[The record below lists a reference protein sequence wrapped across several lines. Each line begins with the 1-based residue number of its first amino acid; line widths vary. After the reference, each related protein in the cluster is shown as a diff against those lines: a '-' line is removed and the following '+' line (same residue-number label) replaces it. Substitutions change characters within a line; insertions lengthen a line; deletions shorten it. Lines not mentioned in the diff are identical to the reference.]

1 MQPDQVRKEY
11 WAALNEHLEA
21 QDTGWSTYKPNAKNW
36 MKIHAPTKFR
46 RPKAHMAGTAL
57 IAEAEIRANF
67 VLEDPASLPLFEELR
82 EERRELEREVGHSL
96 TFARGKNNREVGR
109 IYARRRADFRDQG
122 DWSRQFEWLY
132 EVLAKLYAA
141 FHPRVA

>member
-1 MQPDQVRKEY
+1 MPSDHVRQRY
-11 WAALNEHLEA
+11 WAALNEYLKA
-21 QDTGWSTYKPNAKNW
+21 QDTGWSTYKPNARTW

-57 IAEAEIRANF
+57 IAETEIRANF

-82 EERRELEREVGHSL
+82 EQRRELEREVGHSL
-96 TFARGKNNREVGR
+96 TFARGQNSREVGR
-109 IYARRRADFRDQG
+109 IYAHRRTDFRDQK
-122 DWSRQFEWLY
+122 DWPNQFEWLY
-132 EVLAKLYAA
+132 EVLAKLYEA